1 MICGFRLQSSEIL
14 LDAPHNSH
22 DPTILKFKS
31 HQVETGIFRSH
42 LIWGYLSSV
51 KDFTT
56 VGFYP
61 FNPVLQV
68 QGERSR

>member
-1 MICGFRLQSSEIL
+1 MICGFRLQSFEIYYL
-14 LDAPHNSH
+14 MHLIIHM
-22 DPTILKFKS
+22 ILKFKS
-31 HQVETGIFRSH
+31 HQAETGIFRRH
-42 LIWGYLSSV
+42 LIWGCLGSV

-61 FNPVLQV
+61 FNPFLHV